1 MKMDT
6 LKTIKRQALLEAAIG
21 LDKLRRTMIPYFSGG
36 LELSQI
42 QSLNR
47 KIDFEL

>member
-6 LKTIKRQALLEAAIG
+6 LKTIKRQALLEAAIS
-21 LDKLRRTMIPYFSGG
+21 LDKLRRTMIPHFSGG